1 MLMRQGKELLV
12 KSTDETDTQTI
23 GAMLT
28 SLKSKWTNV
37 CGKSI
42 DR

>member
-1 MLMRQGKELLV
+1 MRA
-12 KSTDETDTQTI
+12 TDDNDTQTI

-28 SLKSKWTNV
+28 SLKGKWTNV

-42 DR
+42 ER